1 MAIVIGITIGS
12 GIFRSPAGVAQ
23 KVPDAW
29 LMLGLWVAG
38 GLISLCGALSF
49 AELAAA
55 LPEAGGYYVYL
66 REGWGRPVAFLF
78 GWAQLVLIR
87 ASALGGLAIVF
98 AEYAFKSFGL
108 DPASHV
114 MASRGVAAGALL
126 ASAAVNVVGLRTA
139 AAVVS
144 VSTVGKLLALAFLII
159 SALVLRN
166 GPTHPLLPA
175 GEPISAGDM
184 GLGLVSVLWA
194 YDGFADVSYAA
205 GEVKNPHRTLPLAIV
220 LGTLSIIVLYV
231 LTNLAYLSVNSVDA
245 IANSPLIAADTMS
258 AVFGST
264 GVVLVSLFVAI
275 STFGALNGLMLASPR
290 LFFAMARDGMFFE
303 PIARVHPR
311 HRSPHVAIG
320 LAALLGVAL
329 VFSRTFE
336 ALTSTFVIAIWP
348 FYALAVAAIYRLRSR
363 RPDLPRSF
371 KTTGYP
377 VVPAIFIVATVC
389 FLLNAL
395 VSEPVTTGVTFALI
409 LVGLPIY
416 FVAFGRGRSTRR

>member
-12 GIFRSPAGVAQ
+12 GIVRSPAGVAQ
-23 KVPDAW
+23 KVPDPW

-87 ASALGGLAIVF
+87 ASALGGLAIAF

-108 DPASHV
+108 DPASHA

-126 ASAAVNVVGLRTA
+126 ASAAVNVVGLRTG

-166 GPTHPLLPA
+166 GPAHPFLPT
-175 GEPISAGDM
+175 GEPISAGNM
-184 GLGLVSVLWA
+184 GLALVSVLWA

-205 GEVKNPHRTLPLAIV
+205 GEVKNPQRTLPLAIV
-220 LGTLSIIVLYV
+220 LGTLGIIVLYV

-245 IANSPLIAADTMS
+245 IASSPLISADTMS
-258 AVFGST
+258 AVMGPA
-264 GVVLVSLFVAI
+264 GAVLVSLFVAI
-275 STFGALNGLMLASPR
+275 SAFGALNGLMLASPR

-303 PIARVHPR
+303 PIARIHPR
-311 HRSPHVAIG
+311 YHSPHIAIG

-409 LVGLPIY
+409 LLGLPIY
-416 FVAFGRGRSTRR
+416 FVAFGRGRSTRG